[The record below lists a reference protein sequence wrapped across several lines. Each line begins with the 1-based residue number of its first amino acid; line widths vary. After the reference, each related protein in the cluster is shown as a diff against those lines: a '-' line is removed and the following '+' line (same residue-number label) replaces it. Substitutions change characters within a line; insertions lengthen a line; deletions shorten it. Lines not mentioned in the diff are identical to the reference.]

1 MLLLKNTALLWKDS
15 QRFIFS
21 QPNGSQNFPFPERNS
36 EGKITPNKPQRSLPI
51 FTSYCVALPH
61 QPLLL
66 FPTPETVTRLHL
78 LFQLPLQ
85 KKQANK
91 QRALQPLLSSERCCT
106 RLCLAPNSPEAVS
119 AEASVLQ
126 EADTLSQRCNLLDC
140 HLLKTTSQIF
150 LLQEGRKEITRRNGI
165 IWAWAVSSFHE
176 SLMPEFCTCFPLQLI
191 EWFF

>member
-85 KKQANK
+85 RSKQAARITTPA
-91 QRALQPLLSSERCCT
+91 QLWALLHKALPGPKLTWSSECRSLCPPRGWYLEPEVQPARLSSAENHISNFSSPR
-106 RLCLAPNSPEAVS
+106 RKKSLEEMVLFELGLCLHCMKA
-119 AEASVLQ
+119 
-126 EADTLSQRCNLLDC
+126 
-140 HLLKTTSQIF
+140 
-150 LLQEGRKEITRRNGI
+150 
-165 IWAWAVSSFHE
+165 
-176 SLMPEFCTCFPLQLI
+176 
-191 EWFF
+191 